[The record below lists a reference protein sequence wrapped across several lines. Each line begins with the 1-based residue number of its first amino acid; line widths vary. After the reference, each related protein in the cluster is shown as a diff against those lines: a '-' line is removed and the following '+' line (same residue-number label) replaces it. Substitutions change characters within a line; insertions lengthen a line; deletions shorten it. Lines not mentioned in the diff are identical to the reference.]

1 MLTIYKLSLTQM
13 LRPKRLLI
21 LLFIA
26 AVPVA
31 LSVVAAIFPPN
42 PEDLVS
48 FRDDFLMG
56 PIVISAVLPII
67 TVVLATASLGHEIE
81 DQTMTY
87 LFLKP
92 VPRWGIVMPKFLAT
106 VTVAIVVVVGSG
118 VLTTVI
124 VPEGSVIT
132 SVAAAAGLA
141 VGVLAYTAIF
151 TWAGLMTSHALAL
164 GLVYVFV
171 WEAAIVGF
179 LQGVRWLS
187 VRHYTEA
194 TIHGFDDIQFAGD
207 AATLSL
213 SQALPAAGIV
223 IVLFVALTIRRL
235 TRMDVA

>member
-26 AVPVA
+26 SVPVA
-31 LSVVAAIFPPN
+31 LSVVAAIFPPDT
-42 PEDLVS
+42 EDLVS

-56 PIVISAVLPII
+56 PMVISAVLPII
-67 TVVLATASLGHEIE
+67 TVVLGTASLGHEIE

-92 VPRWGIVMPKFLAT
+92 VPRWGIILPKFLAT
-106 VTVAIVVVVGSG
+106 ITVAGVVVIGSG

-124 VPEGSVIT
+124 VPGGGVTT
-132 SVAAAAGLA
+132 SVAAAVGLG
-141 VGVLAYTAIF
+141 VGVLAYTSIF
-151 TWAGLMTSHALAL
+151 TWAGLMTSHALAV

-187 VRHYTEA
+187 IRHYTEA

-207 AATLSL
+207 TATLTL
-213 SQALPAAGIV
+213 SQALVAAGIV
-223 IVLFVALTIRRL
+223 VALFVALTLRRL

>member
-1 MLTIYKLSLTQM
+1 MVTIYKLSLTQM

-26 AVPVA
+26 SVPVA
-31 LSVVAAIFPPN
+31 LSVVAAIFPPDT
-42 PEDLVS
+42 EDLVS

-56 PIVISAVLPII
+56 PMVISAVLPII

-92 VPRWGIVMPKFLAT
+92 VSRWGIILPKFLAT
-106 VTVAIVVVVGSG
+106 ITVAGVVVIGSG

-124 VPEGSVIT
+124 VPEGSVTT
-132 SVAAAAGLA
+132 SAAAAVGLA
-141 VGVLAYTAIF
+141 VGVLAYTSIF

-187 VRHYTEA
+187 IRHYTEA

-213 SQALPAAGIV
+213 PQALSAAGIV
-223 IVLFVALTIRRL
+223 VVLFVALTIRRL